1 MAVKIRLQR
10 HGKKD
15 SAFYH
20 LVVADGRA
28 PRDGK
33 FIEKL
38 GVYNPN
44 SNPATIDI
52 NFDSTLSWLMK
63 GAQPTDTCRAIL
75 SYKGV
80 MMKKHLLE
88 GVKKGALTEAQ
99 VEQKFNKWLE
109 DKEGKIG
116 GKKDQVNL
124 CRQCRQKSCDLHIHT
139 PRQHRIFL
147 CLTDSG
153 TGSTMDD
160 ELRFILGKLAF
171 DRGEVEQV
179 KIRARERPHAPARG
193 EAWRGLDE
201 IIANQPVRS
210 GDPDHRLSQRIA
222 G

>member
-15 SAFYH
+15 QAFFH

-38 GVYNPN
+38 GTYNPN

-99 VEQKFNKWLE
+99 VEEKFNKWVGE
-109 DKEGKIG
+109 KEGKIV
-116 GKKDQVNL
+116 GKKDNL
-124 CRQCRQKSCDLHIHT
+124 KSADSKKAADKAKAETVAKEAKAAKIAAKNAAVTET
-139 PRQHRIFL
+139 PV
-147 CLTDSG
+147 TDAPE
-153 TGSTMDD
+153 TDAPVTDAPSTD
-160 ELRFILGKLAF
+160 EPTA
-171 DRGEVEQV
+171 
-179 KIRARERPHAPARG
+179 
-193 EAWRGLDE
+193 
-201 IIANQPVRS
+201 
-210 GDPDHRLSQRIA
+210 
-222 G
+222 

>member
-15 SAFYH
+15 TAFFH
-20 LVVADGRA
+20 VVVADGRA

-38 GVYNPN
+38 GTYNPN

-99 VEQKFNKWLE
+99 VEQKFSKWLSE
-109 DKEGKIG
+109 KEGKIV
-116 GKKDQVNL
+116 GKKDNLKSADSKKAADKAKAETASKEAKAAKIAAKNSAAAEKVEAAVN
-124 CRQCRQKSCDLHIHT
+124 DA
-139 PRQHRIFL
+139 PV
-147 CLTDSG
+147 TDAP
-153 TGSTMDD
+153 STD
-160 ELRFILGKLAF
+160 ETTA
-171 DRGEVEQV
+171 
-179 KIRARERPHAPARG
+179 
-193 EAWRGLDE
+193 
-201 IIANQPVRS
+201 
-210 GDPDHRLSQRIA
+210 
-222 G
+222 

>member
-15 SAFYH
+15 SAFFH

-52 NFDSTLSWLMK
+52 NFDSALNWLMK

-80 MMKKHLLE
+80 LIKKHLLE

-99 VEQKFNKWLE
+99 VEEKFSKWLDE
-109 DKEGKIG
+109 KSGK
-116 GKKDQVNL
+116 
-124 CRQCRQKSCDLHIHT
+124 
-139 PRQHRIFL
+139 
-147 CLTDSG
+147 
-153 TGSTMDD
+153 
-160 ELRFILGKLAF
+160 ILGKH
-171 DRGEVEQV
+171 DRLKNESSQQ
-179 KIRARERPHAPARG
+179 ASERLKAETKAKDAKAAKVAAKVAASAAAAAPAVEEPATEEPATDAPATEENNG
-193 EAWRGLDE
+193 
-201 IIANQPVRS
+201 
-210 GDPDHRLSQRIA
+210 
-222 G
+222 